1 MEDMTE
7 EDMKEMIEFI
17 NGMSEK
23 EFKKVLKDTEKEY
36 FNLDD

>member
-7 EDMKEMIEFI
+7 EEMREMIELI

-23 EFKKVLKDTEKEY
+23 EFNKVLKDTEKEY